1 MLATSPAPLKSA
13 LMNAILKLKSKINPK
28 NTVKQEILS
37 KKSRMIKTL
46 LKRMK
51 KSVNLLKVTPL
62 LATSGDSNRSTRMM
76 KTLSSLSSALL

>member
-13 LMNAILKLKSKINPK
+13 LMNAILKLKSTVNPK
-28 NTVKQEILS
+28 NKEKPKIWS